1 MIKGLFYIVI
11 FVTNLSISAQQL
23 ADSIKSENL
32 NEIVITATK
41 VPTKKKNLGKIVYQ
55 ITPEVIERNQGRS
68 IVDLLNEVPGLEI
81 NGNYSTKGQ
90 NLGYYLRGGR
100 NRQVAILIDGINVN
114 DPSSFNGDF
123 DLRQIP
129 LDQVASIEV
138 VKGAASTLY
147 GTGAAT
153 GVINVMLK
161 KASNK
166 PFGGSLST
174 YLGTNNSQEDQQ
186 LNINELNTS
195 INLNGTNNN
204 LDYLIS
210 LSGNRSGGLS
220 AAESVEE
227 SISFKED
234 PFNRLNTLVKLGY
247 NVDNNF
253 KLGIFGSYDEFNAA
267 YDDYDFFT
275 NSYVDA
281 ENKINSIQKRIGF
294 TPKFKHKN
302 GFITLNAFYTN
313 INREVEPTDDRFE
326 GEAYGFD
333 IYSNYKFS
341 DKLSLLSGLSVQY
354 QDMYQKTAF
363 SSIAEGSSEQRFY
376 DPYVSLNFISSN
388 GFNINAGS
396 RLNIH
401 DEYGNHMV
409 YNVNPS
415 FNFDTG
421 NHSYLKILGSYST
434 AFVSPTL
441 QEIFNKLP
449 SIDRLKPE
457 IDFTV
462 EAGIE
467 WSISKMIQMNAV
479 YFYREETDKIGYDF
493 NTFQTINDEGTF
505 IAKGIEVEASYKP
518 TKKVS
523 FNLNYGFIEREQ
535 SLLLKIPKHKAS
547 INMSYNLNDDTQM
560 TINGNFVDVTKDF
573 GGISLPSYKLLDI
586 FFNRQFINDRLT
598 IFGSITNIFNENY
611 QEIAGFSTR
620 GRNYKV
626 GLNIKF

>member
-23 ADSIKSENL
+23 ADSINSENL

-68 IVDLLNEVPGLEI
+68 LVDLLNEVPGLEV

-138 VKGAASTLY
+138 IKGAASSLY

-166 PFGGSLST
+166 PFGGSFST

-195 INLNGTNNN
+195 INFNGTNNN

-220 AAESVEE
+220 AAESNEE
-227 SISFKED
+227 NINFKED
-234 PFNRLNTLVKLGY
+234 LFNRLNTLFKLGY

-253 KLGIFGSYDEFNAA
+253 RLGIFASYDEFNAA
-267 YDDYDFFT
+267 YDGYDFYT

-281 ENKINSIQKRIGF
+281 DNNINSIQKRIGF
-294 TPKFKHKN
+294 TPKLNHKN
-302 GFITLNAFYTN
+302 GFISLNAFYTN

-341 DKLSLLSGLSVQY
+341 DKLSLLSGLSVQH

-363 SSIAEGSSEQRFY
+363 SSIAEGSSDQRFY
-376 DPYVSLNFISSN
+376 DPYLSLNFISSK
-388 GFNINAGS
+388 GFNLNAGT

-409 YNVNPS
+409 YNINPS

-421 NHSYLKILGSYST
+421 KHSYLKILGSYST

-449 SIDRLKPE
+449 SIDQLKPE
-457 IDFTV
+457 KDFTI

-467 WSISKMIQMNAV
+467 WSISKAIQMNAV
-479 YFYREETDKIGYDF
+479 YFYREETNKIGYDF

-505 IAKGIEVEASYKP
+505 IAKGIEVEGRYQP
-518 TKKVS
+518 TKNVS

-547 INMSYNLNDDTQM
+547 INMSYYLNENTQM

-573 GGISLPSYKLLDI
+573 GGISLPSYKLVGV
-586 FFNRQFINDRLT
+586 FFNHKIINDRLT
-598 IFGSITNIFNENY
+598 IFASVTNIFNQNY

>member
-11 FVTNLSISAQQL
+11 FTANLSLVAQQL
-23 ADSIKSENL
+23 SDSINSENL
-32 NEIVITATK
+32 NEVVITATK

-55 ITPEVIERNQGRS
+55 ITAEEIERNQGRS
-68 IVDLLNEVPGLEI
+68 VVDLLNEVPGLEV
-81 NGNYSTKGQ
+81 NGNFSTKGQ

-138 VKGAASTLY
+138 IKGAASTLY

-153 GVINVMLK
+153 GVINIILK
-161 KASNK
+161 KATNQ
-166 PFGGSLST
+166 PFGGSFST
-174 YLGTNNSQEDQQ
+174 YVGTNNSQEDQQ

-195 INLNGTNNN
+195 ININGTSNN
-204 LDYLIS
+204 LDYMIS
-210 LSGNRSGGLS
+210 LAGNRSSGLS
-220 AAESVEE
+220 AAESNDEN
-227 SISFKED
+227 ISFTED
-234 PFNRLNTLVKLGY
+234 PFNRLNTLIKLGY
-247 NVDNNF
+247 NVASDF
-253 KLGIFGSYDEFNAA
+253 RLGIFGSYDEFNAA
-267 YDDYDFFT
+267 YDGYDFFT
-275 NSYVDA
+275 NRYADA
-281 ENKINSIQKRIGF
+281 ENAINSIQKRIGF
-294 TPKFKHKN
+294 TPKLNHKN
-302 GFITLNAFYTN
+302 GFITLNAFYTH
-313 INREVEPTDDRFE
+313 INREVEPSDDRFE
-326 GEAYGFD
+326 GKAYGFD

-376 DPYVSLNFISSN
+376 DPYISLNYIGSE
-388 GFNINAGS
+388 GFNLNAGT

-415 FNFDTG
+415 FNIETG
-421 NHSYLKILGSYST
+421 KYSYFKVLGSYST

-449 SIDRLKPE
+449 SIDQLKPE
-457 IDFTV
+457 KDFTI
-462 EAGIE
+462 EAGLE
-467 WSISKMIQMNAV
+467 WSISKAIQMNAV
-479 YFYREETDKIGYDF
+479 YFYREETNKIGYDY

-505 IAKGIEVEASYKP
+505 IAKGIEVEGKYQP
-518 TKKVS
+518 TKSIS
-523 FNLNYGFIEREQ
+523 FNFNYAFIEREQ

-547 INMSYNLNDDTQM
+547 LHMSYFFKENSQVA
-560 TINGNFVDVTKDF
+560 INGNFVDVTKDF
-573 GGISLPSYKLLDI
+573 GGLSLPSYRLVDI
-586 FFNRQFINDRLT
+586 FFNHKIINERLT
-598 IFGSITNIFNENY
+598 IFMSVTNIFNEDY

-626 GLNIKF
+626 GLNLKF

>member
-1 MIKGLFYIVI
+1 MIKRLFYIVI
-11 FVTNLSISAQQL
+11 FAANLSLGAQQL
-23 ADSIKSENL
+23 SDSISSENL
-32 NEIVITATK
+32 NEVVITATK

-55 ITPEVIERNQGRS
+55 ITPEDIERNQGRS
-68 IVDLLNEVPGLEI
+68 VVDLLNEVPGLEV

-153 GVINVMLK
+153 GVINIMLK
-161 KASNK
+161 KATDK
-166 PFGGSLST
+166 GFRGSFNT
-174 YLGTNNSQEDQQ
+174 YLGTNNAQEDQQ

-195 INLNGTNNN
+195 ININGTSNHF
-204 LDYLIS
+204 DYLIS
-210 LSGNRSGGLS
+210 LVGNRSGGLS
-220 AAESVEE
+220 AAESKEE
-227 SISFKED
+227 NINFKED
-234 PFNRLNTLVKLGY
+234 PFNRLNTLIKVGY
-247 NVDNNF
+247 NVTNDF
-253 KLGIFGSYDEFNAA
+253 RLGVFGSYDEFNAA
-267 YDDYDFFT
+267 YDGYDFFT

-281 ENKINSIQKRIGF
+281 ENTINSIQKRIGF
-294 TPKFKHKN
+294 TPKLKHKN
-302 GFITLNAFYTN
+302 GFITINAFYTN
-313 INREVEPTDDRFE
+313 INREVEPSDDRFE
-326 GEAYGFD
+326 GETYGFD

-341 DKLSLLSGLSVQY
+341 NKLSLLSGLSVQY
-354 QDMYQKTAF
+354 QDMYQRTAY

-376 DPYVSLNFISSN
+376 DPYVSLNYIGSK
-388 GFNINAGS
+388 GFNLNVGT

-401 DEYGNHMV
+401 DAYGNHMV

-415 FNFDTG
+415 FNIETG
-421 NHSYLKILGSYST
+421 KFSYFKILGSFST

-449 SIDRLKPE
+449 TIDQLKPE
-457 IDFTV
+457 KDFTI
-462 EAGIE
+462 EAGLE
-467 WSISKMIQMNAV
+467 WSISKAIQMNAV
-479 YFYREETDKIGYDF
+479 YFYREETNKIGYDF

-505 IAKGIEVEASYKP
+505 IAKGIEVEGRYKP
-518 TKKVS
+518 TKS
-523 FNLNYGFIEREQ
+523 ISLNFNYGFIEREQ
-535 SLLLKIPKHKAS
+535 SLLLKIPRHKAS
-547 INMSYNLNDDTQM
+547 LDISYYVNENTQM

-573 GGISLPSYKLLDI
+573 GDISLPSYKLVDV
-586 FFNRQFINDRLT
+586 FFNHKMINERLT
-598 IFGSITNIFNENY
+598 VFVSVANIFNEDY

-626 GLNIKF
+626 GLNLKF

>member
-1 MIKGLFYIVI
+1 MKKGLFYIVI
-11 FVTNLSISAQQL
+11 FATNLSINAQQL
-23 ADSIKSENL
+23 SDSISSENL
-32 NEIVITATK
+32 NEVVITATK

-55 ITPEVIERNQGRS
+55 ITSEVIERNQGRS
-68 IVDLLNEVPGLEI
+68 IVDLLNEVPGLEV
-81 NGNYSTKGQ
+81 NGNFSTKGQ

-153 GVINVMLK
+153 GVINIMLK
-161 KASNK
+161 TATNK
-166 PFGGSLST
+166 PFGGSFST
-174 YLGTNNSQEDQQ
+174 YLGTNNSQEEQR

-195 INLNGTNNN
+195 ININGTNNN

-210 LSGNRSGGLS
+210 LVGNRSSGLS
-220 AAESVEE
+220 AAESNSEN
-227 SISFKED
+227 INFKED
-234 PFNRLNTLVKLGY
+234 PFNRLNTLIKVGY
-247 NVDNNF
+247 DVANDF
-253 KLGIFGSYDEFNAA
+253 RLGIFGSYDELNAS
-267 YDDYDFFT
+267 YDGYDFFM

-281 ENKINSIQKRIGF
+281 ENKINSIQRRVGF
-294 TPKFKHKN
+294 TPKLKHKN

-313 INREVEPTDDRFE
+313 IKREVEPTDDKFE

-341 DKLSLLSGLSVQY
+341 DKLSLLSGLSVQQ

-376 DPYVSLNFISSN
+376 DPYVSLNYISYK
-388 GFNINAGS
+388 GFNLNAGT

-415 FNFDTG
+415 FNIETG
-421 NHSYLKILGSYST
+421 KYSYFKVLGSYST

-449 SIDRLKPE
+449 TIDQLKPE
-457 IDFTV
+457 KDFTV
-462 EAGIE
+462 EAGLE
-467 WSISKMIQMNAV
+467 WSMSKAIQMNAV
-479 YFYREETDKIGYDF
+479 YFYREETNKIGYDF
-493 NTFQTINDEGTF
+493 TTFQTINDEGTF
-505 IAKGIEVEASYKP
+505 IAKGIEVEGRYQP
-518 TKKVS
+518 TKNVS
-523 FNLNYGFIEREQ
+523 FNFNYAFIEREQ

-547 INMSYNLNDDTQM
+547 LNMSYYLKENTQL

-573 GGISLPSYKLLDI
+573 GGISLPAYKLVDV
-586 FFNRQFINDRLT
+586 FFNHKIINERLT
-598 IFGSITNIFNENY
+598 IFVSVTNIFNKDY

-620 GRNYKV
+620 GRNYKA
-626 GLNIKF
+626 GLNLNF